1 MWCLFAVLVVTL
13 CWHAYR
19 AEPSSEISNGESN
32 PSWYRLNYFLVLLP
46 WVWATTA
53 LAFCVLAIVQDNLGI
68 LNSQVPA
75 TIILALMIGSIG
87 WGGRWFNKL
96 HKSFGRAYEVAIPAS
111 DTSASNK
118 PFSAAEKV
126 ILVFIGLMVA
136 LTFVAGCLL
145 PPNNWDSLTY
155 HLSRMMFWYQHNS
168 LEFYPTANTRQLY
181 QPPFAELVG
190 YMGWLVD
197 GKSDRGLFLIQW
209 LSYISSLCVIWQ
221 LLRQTALARF
231 ARIVALGVM
240 ASTPM
245 FILQASSTQNDLL
258 LGLLLLLMVTALL
271 KASPFGWGWLLLAG
285 LMAVL
290 ALMTKGTALIYVP
303 CIVFGWFAFNW
314 RQIKWASLVPIKI
327 SVLALLTLLYGQQ
340 LYRNYQFTGHVLG
353 VDPAEQ
359 VMYANQTHA
368 VGPMVNN
375 LLRNIT
381 MHLGVIGLDSL
392 ISKVLTLGIGTLTNT
407 DVNDPAI
414 TFQKQTF
421 ATQGTTHEDTAS
433 NLIGMVFIITGGIT
447 AIRYRKALQ
456 ALVDPRLSSSVWLGG
471 ILSLFLFCF
480 VFKWQP
486 WHSRLHLPFFM
497 FLVPLSTAVTVHFL
511 DNRKVVW
518 QILCCLCVG
527 IGLWFVLK
535 NDRRQLGN
543 PKHWQ
548 ANGIQAYYAANNEG
562 MAPEVDRLT
571 RYLKEERINHVG
583 LFMEGDGWDYP
594 FLQFGAEHHILMTN
608 VAVGN
613 ATKSLRQG
621 PDQIPENIILDLCR
635 QWDTLAMR
643 PFKVLDGQHFWLI
656 KDTPDRKAMV
666 LLDREENKRRTKDRL
681 IP

>member
-19 AEPSSEISNGESN
+19 AKPSSEISNGESIT
-32 PSWYRLNYFLVLLP
+32 SWHRLNYFMVLLP
-46 WVWATTA
+46 WFWATSA
-53 LAFCVLAIVQDNLGI
+53 LSFGILAIVQDNLGI
-68 LNSQVPA
+68 LDQSVPSNLLLA
-75 TIILALMIGSIG
+75 ILFGSIG
-87 WGGRWFNKL
+87 WGGRLFNKL
-96 HKSFGRAYEVAIPAS
+96 NRSFGRPYQVAIPSS
-111 DTSASNK
+111 DPSANTYPLSV
-118 PFSAAEKV
+118 AERI
-126 ILVFIGLMVA
+126 ILVFIGLMVV
-136 LTFVAGCLL
+136 LTFAAGCLL

-190 YMGWLVD
+190 YIGWLVD

-209 LSYISSLCVIWQ
+209 LSYVSSLSLVWQ
-221 LLRQTALARF
+221 LLRQNGLSRLARL
-231 ARIVALGVM
+231 VAIGVM

-258 LGLLLLLMVTALL
+258 LGFLLLLMLTALL
-271 KASPFGWGWLLLAG
+271 KASPYGWGWLLLAG

-290 ALMTKGTALIYVP
+290 AIMTKGTALIYVP
-303 CIVFGWFAFNW
+303 SLLTGWFVYNW
-314 RQIKWASLVPIKI
+314 RQIRWASLVPIKI

-353 VDPAEQ
+353 VDAAEQ
-359 VMYANQTHA
+359 LMYANQTHSA
-368 VGPMVNN
+368 GPMVNN

-381 MHLGVIGLDSL
+381 MHLGVIGFDNVM
-392 ISKVLTLGIGTLTNT
+392 SKALTLGIGTLTNT
-407 DVNDPAI
+407 DVNDPSI

-421 ATQGTTHEDTAS
+421 ATQGSTHEDTAS
-433 NLIGMVFIITGGIT
+433 NLIGLVFIIVGGIT
-447 AIRYRKALQ
+447 AIWQRKNLRS
-456 ALVDPRLSSSVWLGG
+456 LVDLRLSGSIWLGG
-471 ILSLFLFCF
+471 VLSLLLFCY

-497 FLVPLSTAVTVHFL
+497 LMVPLSTAITVQYI
-511 DNRKVVW
+511 DRRKVVW
-518 QILCCLCVG
+518 QVFLCLSVG

-548 ANGIQAYYAANNEG
+548 ATGIEAYYAANNEG
-562 MAPEVDRLT
+562 MAPEVANLT
-571 RYLKEERINHVG
+571 QYLKANRINHVG
-583 LFMEGDGWDYP
+583 LFMEGDAWDYP
-594 FLQFGAEHHILMTN
+594 FLQFGIEHEIMMTN
-608 VAVGN
+608 VATGN

-621 PDQIPENIILDLCR
+621 SDQIPQYIILDLCR
-635 QWDTLAMR
+635 QWDTITVR

-666 LLDREENKRRTKDRL
+666 LLDREENKRRTKDEL